1 MSETIEKTRQTFILG
16 MSRISQFWGFPRAM
30 GAIFG
35 AVYLSP
41 QPISLDELVEQVN
54 VTKGAVST
62 NVRALERLG
71 MIHAVPR
78 IGDRKDYYTAE
89 TDFWKIVK
97 GILREREKSEFD
109 RALRSVGESMNLLEN
124 GQLDADESELAAFYW
139 ERLKNINAFFKSID
153 NLVALLLSLEDLRAS
168 TIKKWFTRG
177 DG

>member
-1 MSETIEKTRQTFILG
+1 MSTAIDQTRETFILG

-35 AVYLSP
+35 AIYLAP
-41 QPISLDELVEQVN
+41 RPISLDELVEQAN
-54 VTKGAVST
+54 VTKGAVSV

-71 MIHAVPR
+71 MIHQVVQ

-109 RALRSVGESMNLLEN
+109 RALRSVGESMELLEN
-124 GQLDADESELAAFYW
+124 GQLDPDEVDLAAFYW
-139 ERLKNINAFFKSID
+139 ERLKNINGFFKSID
-153 NLVALLLSLEDLRAS
+153 NLTALILSLEDLRLS
-168 TIKKWFTRG
+168 TLKRWLARN
-177 DG
+177 D

>member
-1 MSETIEKTRQTFILG
+1 MSAAIEKTRETFILG

-35 AVYLSP
+35 ATYLSP

-54 VTKGAVST
+54 VTKGAVSV
-62 NVRALERLG
+62 NVRTLERLG
-71 MIHAVPR
+71 MIHQVVQ

-109 RALRSVGESMNLLEN
+109 RALRSVSESMEMLEN
-124 GQLDADESELAAFYW
+124 SQLDPDEVDLAAFYW
-139 ERLKNINAFFKSID
+139 ERLKNINSFFKAID
-153 NLVALLLSLEDLRAS
+153 NLVALLMSLEDLRLS
-168 TIKKWFTRG
+168 TLKRWISRSE
-177 DG
+177 